1 MKTTTADPK
10 ATQNDLKPIRIT
22 PNRVWRNRR
31 ILSKVLLYAVI
42 IILTAIFILPIF
54 WLLISSLKA
63 EADFIKWPPV
73 WLPALPQWG
82 NYLAIFTN
90 ERFSFLSHTFTSIM
104 LAFLFAIPNVLFS
117 AFAGY
122 GFARIKA
129 PGKNILFIILLA
141 EMMIPQT
148 IMIFP
153 QYVIYSRVGLIN
165 NPLLWLLWGIAGTP
179 FQILLF
185 RQFFAAFPKEL
196 EDAAVIDGASP
207 LTTFIQIFLPN
218 AKPVLAI
225 TFLFA
230 FQWVW
235 GDYLNQQLF
244 LTTNSTLAMSLATAF
259 VNPRGYSI
267 LTLTMAGMV
276 IYTLPLVVLFFVM
289 QRQLVQGVVT
299 TGLKG

>member
-1 MKTTTADPK
+1 METKNVTTETTKNQTPRAGRNPK
-10 ATQNDLKPIRIT
+10 RSGL
-22 PNRVWRNRR
+22 NRR
-31 ILSKVLLYAVI
+31 HLGNFFLYVVI
-42 IILTAIFILPIF
+42 IALLAIFILPIF

-63 EADFIKWPPV
+63 ENDFVKWPPI
-73 WLPALPQWG
+73 WLPAIPQWN
-82 NYLAIFTN
+82 NYLAVFTN
-90 ERFSFLSHTFTSIM
+90 ERFNFLTQLYRSVI
-104 LAFLFAIPNVLFS
+104 LALLFAVPNVLFS

-122 GFARIKA
+122 GFARINA

-153 QYVIYSRVGLIN
+153 QYVIFSRVGLID
-165 NPLLWLLWGIAGTP
+165 NPLLWFLWGIAGTP

-196 EDAAVIDGASP
+196 EDAAAIDGAGPIS
-207 LTTFIQIFLPN
+207 TFIRIFLPN
-218 AKPVLAI
+218 ARPVLAI

-276 IYTLPLVVLFFVM
+276 IYTLPLVVLFFFM
-289 QRQLVQGVVT
+289 QRQLVQGIVT

>member
-1 MKTTTADPK
+1 MKTTTANIK
-10 ATQNDLKPIRIT
+10 ATRPEIR
-22 PNRVWRNRR
+22 PDRGPANRTWRIRR
-31 ILSKVLLYAVI
+31 QLSRIFLYAGIVA
-42 IILTAIFILPIF
+42 LAAIFILPIF

-63 EADFIKWPPV
+63 EVDFVKWPPV

-82 NYLAIFTN
+82 NYLAVFTN
-90 ERFSFLSHTFTSIM
+90 ERFGFLTHLIRSVF
-104 LAFLFAIPNVLFS
+104 LAMIFAIPNVLFS

-122 GFARIKA
+122 GFARVRA
-129 PGKNILFIILLA
+129 PGRNILFVILLA
-141 EMMIPQT
+141 GMMIPQS
-148 IMIFP
+148 ILIFP

-165 NPLLWLLWGIAGTP
+165 SPWLWFLWGVAGTP

-196 EDAAVIDGASP
+196 EDAAAIDGADP
-207 LTTFIQIFLPN
+207 IRTFIQIFLPN
-218 AKPVLAI
+218 ARPVLAI

-259 VNPRGYSI
+259 LNPRGYSI
-267 LTLTMAGMV
+267 ITLTMAGMV

-289 QRQLVQGVVT
+289 QRQLVQGIVT